1 MEMTQSRAWV
11 VEKLYTRKLTTYRRF
26 ISFFRSRDALRTLFD
41 DSGLVRTNLRILD
54 AGAGFGTATFALL
67 AALRSRNVYPD
78 VVDAFDLTPAML
90 AQFREALDSRNITQA
105 RLKQA
110 NVLELDQQ
118 LPSSWSS
125 YDLII
130 SASMLEYVARPDLS
144 KALSALGARLA
155 PQGTLLVVI
164 TRKNWITK
172 IFIELWWQ
180 ATRYSCRELQEAFAA
195 AGFRD
200 LAFSRFPFRYFWQNL
215 SNHVV
220 VAKRGA
226 AVQNIAG
233 AGKDGTGAP
242 WDNTEER

>member
-1 MEMTQSRAWV
+1 MAQSHAWV
-11 VEKLYTRKLTTYRRF
+11 VEKLYTEKLSTYRRF
-26 ISFFRSRDALRTLFD
+26 ISFFRSRDALCTLLD
-41 DSGLVRTNLRILD
+41 DSGLVRPNLRILD

-90 AQFREALDSRNITQA
+90 AQFRGALNSRNITQV

-118 LPSSWSS
+118 LPSSWSN

-144 KALSALGARLA
+144 NPLSVLRARLA
-155 PQGTLLVVI
+155 PQGTLLVII

-172 IFIELWWQ
+172 VLIEWWWQ
-180 ATRYSCRELQEAFAA
+180 AARYSRRELREAFAA

-200 LAFSRFPFRYFWQNL
+200 LVFSRFPFRYFWQNF

-220 VAKRGA
+220 VAKRG
-226 AVQNIAG
+226 
-233 AGKDGTGAP
+233 DTGQEITGP
-242 WDNTEER
+242 GRERIWS